1 LRAGAAPID
10 RRKSPSFYYLSG
22 VIQRKTKT
30 TDEKPQQVRTDW
42 GNRYLPK
49 DIIAMN
55 PLVGNTIKVFR
66 EASEWDKA
74 EKLWQLPGE
83 KRQELYVTTYTV
95 PVDEDGGYQLNTG
108 HFAVSGF

>member
-1 LRAGAAPID
+1 
-10 RRKSPSFYYLSG
+10 
-22 VIQRKTKT
+22 
-30 TDEKPQQVRTDW
+30 VRTDW

-66 EASEWDKA
+66 EAPEWDKA

-95 PVDEDGGYQLNTG
+95 PVDEDGDPIDPQGAIRYVRERHPDCVL
-108 HFAVSGF
+108 VY